1 MRLESAPA
9 KTAWALWGFSL
20 LLGASA
26 IAMAL
31 ASGTRGVPWED
42 VVIATVF
49 PTVGALVASRH
60 PRNVVG
66 WMFIGAGVFS
76 QIYVFTAVYANFSV
90 STHELPLLTFVV
102 WLNSW
107 LWTPS
112 LATISLLLLL
122 YFPDGRPASK
132 RWRPVAFGT
141 IGLIVVGMTAIALLP
156 FSVSAPNYHL
166 RNPIGVEWL
175 GRHLA
180 LMGLVLGLPYLVAV
194 TAAATSLVIRMR
206 RAVGDERQQMK
217 WFVFGSSVLIVAL
230 IISTFGNAD
239 WASMIG
245 VVAIAVAPC
254 VAILRY
260 RLYDIDRIINR
271 TVVYAIV
278 SGLLAGCYF
287 AVVLLLSLIAPVAT
301 DSPAVVAVATLGVA
315 ALFRP
320 ARGRVQVLID
330 RRFNRAR
337 YDAQTTLETFSAH
350 LRDEVDIDSL
360 GAQLM
365 DVVTDIMEPRY
376 VTLSLVQRETEAR
389 A

>member
-1 MRLESAPA
+1 
-9 KTAWALWGFSL
+9 
-20 LLGASA
+20 
-26 IAMAL
+26 
-31 ASGTRGVPWED
+31 
-42 VVIATVF
+42 
-49 PTVGALVASRH
+49 
-60 PRNVVG
+60 
-66 WMFIGAGVFS
+66 
-76 QIYVFTAVYANFSV
+76 
-90 STHELPLLTFVV
+90 LTFVV

-141 IGLIVVGMTAIALLP
+141 IGLIVVGITAVALLP

-194 TAAATSLVIRMR
+194 IAAATSLVIRMR

-315 ALFRP
+315 ALSAPRARSSAHRP
-320 ARGRVQVLID
+320 AFQP
-330 RRFNRAR
+330 AR
-337 YDAQTTLETFSAH
+337 YDAQTTLETFSAR

-360 GAQLM
+360 GAQLKE
-365 DVVTDIMEPRY
+365 VVTDIMEPRY
-376 VTLSLVQRETEAR
+376 VSLSLVQRGTEAR